1 MLTRIPIDIIKEI
14 IYYLSNESILKLESS
29 CQIYTKFRKDK
40 SLLSNLINRE
50 HPIVIN
56 ICDNFCRQCNWVSY
70 LKNRNKQ
77 KFLNCYHY

>member
-50 HPIVIN
+50 HPIVMN

-70 LKNRNKQ
+70 IKIKNKQ
-77 KFLNCYHY
+77 RFLNCYHY